1 MEEDLEILK
10 TYIVDQVQDKYFN
23 SGAMGTE
30 SITKSFIFS
39 EESINEFLQLSD
51 FFDDDER
58 YSWCIED
65 LDSQDLIELGVDKS
79 YKRLLVSFSE
89 YIK

>member
-1 MEEDLEILK
+1 MEENLEILK
-10 TYIVDQVQDKYFN
+10 SYIVNHVQDEYFN
-23 SGAMGTE
+23 SGSMGTE

-65 LDSQDLIELGVDKS
+65 LDSQDLLELGVDKS
-79 YKRLLVSFSE
+79 FKRLSVSFSE

>member
-1 MEEDLEILK
+1 MEENLEILK
-10 TYIVDQVQDKYFN
+10 SYIVDQVQDKYFN
-23 SGAMGTE
+23 SGSMGTE

-39 EESINEFLQLSD
+39 EESINDFLQLSD
-51 FFDDDER
+51 FFDADER

-79 YKRLLVSFSE
+79 YKRLSVSFSE

>member
-1 MEEDLEILK
+1 MEENLEILK
-10 TYIVDQVQDKYFN
+10 SYIVDQVQDEYFN
-23 SGAMGTE
+23 SGSMGTE

-79 YKRLLVSFSE
+79 FKRLSVSFSE